1 MCLEVKETMP
11 KRDVVYSASEW
22 SVGGQVCVQI
32 GQQNTIIDMLT
43 DFSQYLQSNGTV
55 VWYRG

>member
-32 GQQNTIIDMLT
+32 GQQNTTMDMLT

-55 VWYRG
+55 VW